1 MGRTPSKW
9 WDSHGAHLCD
19 RCHRHSNMVQG
30 ALLRHAAVE
39 FSRKVALPD
48 TLSRVVGRLVVGL
61 SIKEIQAQTE
71 SATHVKIKKAS
82 GQHILLAAHYHEG
95 HKSVVGFLFGKKRKG
110 VGVGFQPCMGPAW
123 LTQWYKDNPRLRYRG
138 EGGGA
143 WMALAPERGRRKGK
157 G

>member
-1 MGRTPSKW
+1 MTGGKRTMGRSSSKW
-9 WDSHGAHLCD
+9 RDSHGAHLCD

-71 SATHVKIKKAS
+71 SSTHVKIKKAS
-82 GQHILLAAHYHEG
+82 GQHIILAAHYHEG
-95 HKSVVGFLFGKKRKG
+95 HKSLVGFLFWKEEEG
-110 VGVGFQPCMGPAW
+110 C
-123 LTQWYKDNPRLRYRG
+123 
-138 EGGGA
+138 GGGFSSVY
-143 WMALAPERGRRKGK
+143 GTSVINTVV
-157 G
+157 